1 MADQIRDI
9 YRKVRA
15 RSFDARALL
24 RLAMWGCAA
33 SAALMIAV
41 LSAYPTR
48 EPQSARVTIAAPT
61 NTGNI
66 ERLSP
71 PAPAI
76 MPGLAPRPQE
86 TALVTAP
93 ATAPTPTVV
102 AEMAARTANVEK
114 DTHQLSEAV
123 HALAADRDRLIERI
137 ASIERGLEDLTG
149 TLKRQAAAPTAPPPL
164 PAIASRSSETPV
176 APALTP
182 PPREPDPA
190 PAEAVAPETVAPPLP
205 PVPSPATRV
214 AVSSITDTTAAR
226 VGDYGVDVGGAV
238 NFDGLRALW
247 NATRR
252 IKVMA
257 HDRLHPLVA
266 VRENKARGIDLRLI
280 IGPLPST
287 QAATQMC
294 AELLAARRSCQMTT
308 FEGQPLPLV
317 APEPERRPSVA
328 TPTRPTPPTQPAQAR
343 AQPARP

>member
-1 MADQIRDI
+1 
-9 YRKVRA
+9 
-15 RSFDARALL
+15 
-24 RLAMWGCAA
+24 
-33 SAALMIAV
+33 
-41 LSAYPTR
+41 
-48 EPQSARVTIAAPT
+48 
-61 NTGNI
+61 
-66 ERLSP
+66 
-71 PAPAI
+71 
-76 MPGLAPRPQE
+76 
-86 TALVTAP
+86 
-93 ATAPTPTVV
+93 
-102 AEMAARTANVEK
+102 MAARTANVEK

-149 TLKRQAAAPTAPPPL
+149 TLKRQAAAPPAPPPAPSPV
-164 PAIASRSSETPV
+164 PAIASRSAEAPV

-182 PPREPDPA
+182 PPRQPDPA
-190 PAEAVAPETVAPPLP
+190 PAEVVAPQAETVATPLP
-205 PVPSPATRV
+205 PVPPPATRV
-214 AVSSITDTTAAR
+214 ALSSITDTTAAR
-226 VGDYGVDVGGAV
+226 TDYGVDVGGAV

-317 APEPERRPSVA
+317 APEPERRPAVA